1 MTSRRLNLHLESR
14 GSLRDKNFGEFR
26 SKTTFTFCE
35 NHKKLSNLPLSPHS
49 ILQNW
54 VDYLKVTSLRD
65 NFVPN
70 QSGRP
75 CLVGHSYTRESTD
88 KNSWVFPEGAFLWGV
103 EEREWIYGQ
112 GWIGGEIILRVK
124 VWGQMFLKLTRALD
138 YMQMATTANEK
149 LIFVLRVHMKT
160 IFLKLNFNLRGRSHF
175 QAHGSPI
182 VQV

>member
-1 MTSRRLNLHLESR
+1 MKTFELQGLSQHRLELFFLILSNFIWNFPTSRFSNCHFQLNLSLRNYFELVIYFVLENFKIFTKLRLYKSTYGMTSRRLNLHLESR

-65 NFVPN
+65 NLYYPKMPTG

-75 CLVGHSYTRESTD
+75 CSVGHSYTRESTD
-88 KNSWVFPEGAFLWGV
+88 QNSSVFPEAAFL
-103 EEREWIYGQ
+103 
-112 GWIGGEIILRVK
+112 
-124 VWGQMFLKLTRALD
+124 
-138 YMQMATTANEK
+138 
-149 LIFVLRVHMKT
+149 
-160 IFLKLNFNLRGRSHF
+160 
-175 QAHGSPI
+175 
-182 VQV
+182 

>member
-65 NFVPN
+65 NPYYPKMPTG

-75 CLVGHSYTRESTD
+75 CSVGHSYTRESTD
-88 KNSWVFPEGAFLWGV
+88 KNSWVFPEGAFLWGSWRKGV
-103 EEREWIYGQ
+103 
-112 GWIGGEIILRVK
+112 
-124 VWGQMFLKLTRALD
+124 
-138 YMQMATTANEK
+138 
-149 LIFVLRVHMKT
+149 
-160 IFLKLNFNLRGRSHF
+160 NLRSGLNWGWNYSEGESLGTNVFETYQGIGLHANGHHGKWKIDLRSP
-175 QAHGSPI
+175 GSHENHLPKI
-182 VQV
+182 EF